1 MKIVGT
7 ICEYNPFHNGHLYSL
22 QKIKDEAKPDVLI
35 VCLST
40 YFTMRG
46 DLSLHSPYLKASYA
60 LSVADLVVALPSV
73 LAVNS
78 ASIFAN
84 NAVRELAKLGVNEIY
99 CGSES
104 ANLDYIKNINFSE
117 DKLKEQLSL
126 HKSYKKATS
135 NIIDIAPNDLLA
147 YTYYQAIINNNYP
160 IELKLIKR
168 IGDKHDYI
176 LPEDNQYTSSTAIR
190 QNLSLIQNYCPDFV
204 SSQNLFHYEKF
215 YRFFQFQIINNPLPQ
230 HPILANGLDKHLKKS
245 AKDANSFAELLK
257 YATNSYFTTTKIK
270 RAIFYLLFNVNPFS
284 NYYPYSRVLGFNSRG
299 QNYLRQIKK
308 QSKIITNNKMD
319 LSPIL
324 DYELKIASI
333 FDLIFASHCLSDELK
348 EPIIIK

>member
-1 MKIVGT
+1 
-7 ICEYNPFHNGHLYSL
+7 
-22 QKIKDEAKPDVLI
+22 
-35 VCLST
+35 
-40 YFTMRG
+40 MRG
-46 DLSLHSPYLKASYA
+46 SRQPLKSRSGHAQPAYHTASRSCHLTDDERRGPASAGNHHDHGLRSCRIHLRHSLRCL
-60 LSVADLVVALPSV
+60 
-73 LAVNS
+73 
-78 ASIFAN
+78 
-84 NAVRELAKLGVNEIY
+84 
-99 CGSES
+99 
-104 ANLDYIKNINFSE
+104 
-117 DKLKEQLSL
+117 
-126 HKSYKKATS
+126 
-135 NIIDIAPNDLLA
+135 
-147 YTYYQAIINNNYP
+147 
-160 IELKLIKR
+160 
-168 IGDKHDYI
+168 

-190 QNLSLIQNYCPDFV
+190 QNLSLIQNYCPNFV

-215 YRFFQFQIINNPLPQ
+215 YPFFQFQIINNPLPQ